1 MKKPA
6 GKKAPY
12 FGKESKSEERMEKR
26 KGKGKENPF
35 AEKMEGVHKGKKT
48 KKGMPPFMMKKGK

>member
-26 KGKGKENPF
+26 KGGGKENPF
-35 AEKMEGVHKGKKT
+35 AEKMEGKHGKKA
-48 KKGMPPFMMKKGK
+48 KKGLPPFMMKKGK